1 MFSNQKNKTKT
12 NMKKTIVILA
22 AIFATVTSCNSGSNQ
37 APNTDSTNVV
47 DTTAVDSTKVD
58 SVAVDTTAAKN

>member
-1 MFSNQKNKTKT
+1 
-12 NMKKTIVILA
+12 MKKTIVILA

-37 APNTDSTNVV
+37 VPSTDSTNVTDSTIV
-47 DTTAVDSTKVD
+47 DTTAVDSIKVD

>member
-1 MFSNQKNKTKT
+1 
-12 NMKKTIVILA
+12 MKKTIVILA

-37 APNTDSTNVV
+37 APSTDSTNVV
-47 DTTAVDSTKVD
+47 DTTAVDSIKVD